1 MVDRFIAR
9 FGQDQIAVIHSK
21 LSIGE
26 RFDAWNKIVQGKVKI
41 VIGARSAIFAPI
53 KNLGVIREGGI
64 ADLIIVDVD
73 NIHNLPNGEY
83 DLALVYSTQAQD
95 VDTVIVDGKIL
106 MKDKQLLTID
116 EEMVKYKIK
125 EVRNKLKIS

>member
-53 KNLGVIREGGI
+53 KAYSDGYIKRDSTVF
-64 ADLIIVDVD
+64 
-73 NIHNLPNGEY
+73 
-83 DLALVYSTQAQD
+83 ALSSAVFA
-95 VDTVIVDGKIL
+95 
-106 MKDKQLLTID
+106 
-116 EEMVKYKIK
+116 
-125 EVRNKLKIS
+125 R